1 MPNVDFPAL
10 KARLSFEDVI
20 EHLKLPMT
28 LKDGKYRGVC
38 PACQS
43 STNRAL
49 VVTPERGAYC
59 FDAKKGG
66 DIIWLASH
74 VQRIGVRQAAEALD
88 QAFPAL
94 AEPSRAGGAASVP
107 QRTEAGKPP
116 GISSVASRLV
126 HDHPAVLALG
136 LDADTAKALGIGHV
150 ARGSLGN
157 RVLIPVRTEHGEPV
171 TYVGFNPDLSP
182 SLKFGRINL

>member
-1 MPNVDFPAL
+1 MPDFATL
-10 KARLSFEDVI
+10 KARLSFEEVI
-20 EHLKLPMT
+20 AHLRLPMT

-74 VQRIGVRQAAEALD
+74 VQKIGVRQAAEALD
-88 QAFPAL
+88 QAFPAS
-94 AEPSRAGGAASVP
+94 AAPSPATGAATVP
-107 QRTEAGKPP
+107 ERTETGQPS
-116 GISSVASRLV
+116 GIAAVASRLV
-126 HDHPAVLALG
+126 FEHPLVQALG
-136 LDADTAKALGIGHV
+136 LDAETAKALGVGFA
-150 ARGSLGN
+150 ARGSLGS
-157 RVLIPVRTEHGEPV
+157 RVLIPIRTENGEPV
-171 TYVGFNPDLSP
+171 TYIGYAPDKTP
-182 SLKFGRINL
+182 VLKLGKINL